1 MNRWK
6 STTTIPNINLNVNQ
20 ILHKA
25 DSIDDTLT
33 YESMQKGIA
42 YVANKD
48 EFLILSASNGYLRMT
63 YAELEEVRKE
73 ITGILEE
80 VDRKRW

>member
-6 STTTIPNINLNVNQ
+6 AEATIPSINLNVNQ
-20 ILHKA
+20 ILYKA

-33 YESMQKGIA
+33 YESKQKGFA
-42 YVANKD
+42 YAVNKD
-48 EFLILSASNGYLRMT
+48 EILILSSSNGYLRMT
-63 YAELEEVRKE
+63 YEELEVIRKE